1 MRSHSDP
8 LVTAGSGYIGQRK
21 WQLFNKRNRMG
32 FIKRTKVNFL
42 FLKLIEAE
50 VAPQVFLVSF
60 MLLRRGVLFAC
71 IAVPVPILSLV
82 YQKLVWAYWGSA
94 VLSHR
99 TVCIGCMLVWSLLG
113 KEDYTRALCHL
124 PFVPSFINFQ
134 EVELVIPMASQC
146 WS

>member
-21 WQLFNKRNRMG
+21 WQLFYKRNRMG

-71 IAVPVPILSLV
+71 IAVPVPIPGLPKARVSVLRQCSAKSS
-82 YQKLVWAYWGSA
+82 YCEYWLYACVEPSGE
-94 VLSHR
+94 R
-99 TVCIGCMLVWSLLG
+99 
-113 KEDYTRALCHL
+113 EDYTRALCHL